1 MAAAAINRRPS
12 IQRPPVL
19 DHTRKQARLHHLP
32 YKEPTMTIQDD
43 ETLQMYIEESIEH
56 LADIETDLLAIEA
69 AGAGIDEDLVNK
81 VYRAAHSIKG
91 GAGFM
96 GLATIKDLT
105 HEMENILGSI
115 RSREMIPTPE
125 IINVLLMASDTLKA
139 LMNDVFTSNE
149 VDISQHI
156 DSMQAIAEGKPPT
169 PTVPEPLSAQASAS
183 DTPRDAVPAP
193 HEMAS
198 SKAEMVTIA
207 ADDGA
212 IAIEA
217 DRNILDG
224 LLDEGKFVYLVQID
238 LTADVADKGQTPAAT
253 VEEMEQTG
261 TLIASSIAPD
271 ALRSMQLQKGAVVEA
286 LIVLFA
292 TILKPED
299 INVLFQIPE
308 NQIHQVM
315 TDLSVQRLKSAAPEP
330 VAADIAPQ
338 PAAGV
343 ASEPVSTAAPESA
356 APVTPAE
363 TAPPVQQQSTVKKPE
378 TETSLRV
385 HVSLLDQLMTLA
397 GELVLSRNQLL
408 QSMTSEDHRGSEI
421 AGQRIDLITSELQEA
436 IMLTRMQSIGNVFNK
451 FPRVVRDLSQALNKK
466 VDLHLEGKDVELDKT
481 IIEAIGDP
489 LTHLVRNAVDHGIE
503 LPDVRRG
510 AGKNHVG
517 NIYLKA
523 YHEAGQVNIEISDD
537 GKGLDGQVLTQK
549 ALEKGLIS
557 EDQAKVMSDK
567 ERTSLIF
574 LPGFSTADKIT
585 DVSGRGVGMDVV
597 KTNLDKLG
605 GIIDIDSE
613 LGKGSTIRIK
623 LPLTL
628 AIIPCQIVMTGMERY
643 AIPQVNLEELL
654 RIPANQVKARI
665 ERVGDAE
672 VVRLRGNLLPLIKLS
687 EVIETDAT
695 YVDLA
700 TGEKRPDRRRSLTD
714 RRSKKHPLPAL
725 EDAQSPSSGDDDTAV
740 KQSVDRQPNERRYH
754 ANSALNIVVVSTGA
768 MKYGLVVDELH
779 DSEEIVVKPLGR
791 DLKQCKGY
799 AGATIMG
806 DGRVALILDV
816 ANLAQMAGLTS
827 IEGSSRAAEVA
838 EESLQAIRKQK
849 DRQSLLVFRSAE
861 NEQFAAPLN
870 MVERIE
876 KIKATDIEMVGGK
889 RVIRYR
895 GGSLPLFS
903 VDEVAMVQ
911 PLADVADLLVIVF
924 IISGREIGLLA
935 IGPVDAIEFSLDVDA
950 HTLKQAGIMGSAIIN
965 DHTTLMVDV
974 YEIVQTLNPEWL
986 EEKQTATGDNG
997 EAAKILF
1004 AEDSNFFRNQV
1015 KSYMADEGYSVIEA
1029 EDGAIAWDLLQKH
1042 ADEIS
1047 LVVTDIEMP
1056 NMNGFELT
1064 RRIKTSDAYAHL
1076 PVIALTTLA
1085 GEEDIEKGRQ
1095 VGISDYQIKLDREK
1109 LICSIYGFLTAAQA
1123 AGVDDHP

>member
-1 MAAAAINRRPS
+1 
-12 IQRPPVL
+12 
-19 DHTRKQARLHHLP
+19 
-32 YKEPTMTIQDD
+32 MTIQDD
-43 ETLQMYIEESIEH
+43 ETLQMYLEESIEH
-56 LADIETDLLAIEA
+56 LADIETDLLAIEE
-69 AGAGIDEDLVNK
+69 AGADIDEDLVNK

-96 GLATIKDLT
+96 GLNTIKDLT
-105 HEMENILGSI
+105 HEMENILGKI
-115 RSREMIPTPE
+115 RSREMVPTPE
-125 IINVLLMASDTLKA
+125 IINVLLMASDSLKA
-139 LMNDVFTSNE
+139 LMNDVFTSND

-156 DSMQAIAEGKPPT
+156 QPLQAIAEGKAP
-169 PTVPEPLSAQASAS
+169 VAVEPLKPATTEASPVEAKTTES
-183 DTPRDAVPAP
+183 DNTGTGQSQDGV
-193 HEMAS
+193 EWMSVAS
-198 SKAEMVTIA
+198 SDGNA
-207 ADDGA
+207 ALQ
-212 IAIEA
+212 A
-217 DRNILDG
+217 DRH
-224 LLDEGKFVYLVQID
+224 LLDALLNEGKFVYLVRID
-238 LTADVADKGQTPAAT
+238 PMADVVDKGKALSLF
-253 VEEMEQTG
+253 VDDMEQTG
-261 TLIASSIAPD
+261 TLIASSTTPEKIRDMKPQPGQTMD
-271 ALRSMQLQKGAVVEA
+271 PLV
-286 LIVLFA
+286 VLFA

-299 INVLFQIPE
+299 INVLFEIPDH
-308 NQIHQVM
+308 QIHQVM
-315 TDLSVQRLKSAAPEP
+315 PDLTTRPLGPATPQPSVPPDVESFDTPTPLEVPAADAEP
-330 VAADIAPQ
+330 AVAAATVDIPAPLEQ
-338 PAAGV
+338 KP
-343 ASEPVSTAAPESA
+343 S
-356 APVTPAE
+356 
-363 TAPPVQQQSTVKKPE
+363 VKKTE

-408 QSMTSEDHRGSEI
+408 QSMSSEDHRGSEI

-451 FPRVVRDLSQALNKK
+451 FPRVVRDLSQSLKKK
-466 VDLHLEGKDVELDKT
+466 VDLQLEGKDVELDKT

-503 LPDVRRG
+503 LPEVRQR
-510 AGKNHVG
+510 AGKRPTG
-517 NIYLKA
+517 KIILKA
-523 YHEAGQVNIEISDD
+523 YHEAGQVNIEIADD
-537 GKGLDGQVLTQK
+537 GKGLDGHGLTQK

-557 EDQAKVMSDK
+557 EDQAKVMSEK
-567 ERTSLIF
+567 ERINLIF
-574 LPGFSTADKIT
+574 LPGFSTAERIT

-628 AIIPCQIVMTGMERY
+628 AIIPCQIVMTGNERY

-654 RIPANQVKARI
+654 RIPANQVKDRI

-687 EVIETDAT
+687 EVIETDS
-695 YVDLA
+695 VFIDPK
-700 TGEKRPDRRRSLTD
+700 TGRKRPDRRKSLSD
-714 RRSKKHPLPAL
+714 RRSKSSAL
-725 EDAQSPSSGDDDTAV
+725 AADDSNEDEPEPSEAGEPVVRQSE
-740 KQSVDRQPNERRYH
+740 ERRYH
-754 ANSALNIVVVSTGA
+754 AKSALNIVVVSTGA

-791 DLKQCKGY
+791 DLKKCKGY

-827 IEGSSRAAEVA
+827 LEGSSRAAEVA
-838 EESLQAIRKQK
+838 EERLKAIRNQK

-861 NEQFAAPLN
+861 KEQFAVPLN
-870 MVERIE
+870 IVERIE
-876 KIKATDIEMVGGK
+876 KIKATDIETVGGK

-895 GGSLPLFS
+895 GGSLPLIS
-903 VDEVAMVQ
+903 VDQVAMVQ
-911 PLADVADLLVIVF
+911 PLADVEDLLVIVF
-924 IISGREIGLLA
+924 IVCGKEVGLLA
-935 IGPVDAIEFSLDVDA
+935 IGPVDAIEFSLDMDGR
-950 HTLKQAGIMGSAIIN
+950 TLKQAGIMGSAIIN

-974 YEIVQTLNPEWL
+974 YEMVQTLNPEWF
-986 EEKQTATGDNG
+986 EEMEAATGQNG

-1015 KSYMADEGYSVIEA
+1015 KSYMEDEGYHVIEA
-1029 EDGAIAWDLLQKH
+1029 EDGAIAWDLLQEN

-1064 RRIKTSDAYAHL
+1064 RRIKTSNAYSHL

-1109 LICSIYGFLTAAQA
+1109 LVRSIYGFLT
-1123 AGVDDHP
+1123 GN